1 MSRMG
6 TDGYSSAGQ
15 TRLSAKVDEDLK
27 TDFKAACES
36 LGKTMTDVIESQ
48 MRDVV
53 AEHGT
58 STVDGDD
65 DGYYPV
71 DPQLRELYEACL
83 TYATSDLKI
92 YQRRHAGSIAQE
104 TRQISKNEL
113 ADALMPLRQQ
123 GFVALGA
130 MPVDL
135 TGEAAN
141 RWRHWYVKPP
151 CADPNQWKY
160 RESM

>member
-6 TDGYSSAGQ
+6 VEGYSSAGQ
-15 TRLSAKVDEDLK
+15 TRLSAKVNEDLK
-27 TDFKAACES
+27 EDFKTACETM
-36 LGKTMTDVIESQ
+36 GETMTDVIEEQ
-48 MRDVV
+48 MESVV
-53 AEHGT
+53 NEYGPVSIT
-58 STVDGDD
+58 DD
-65 DGYYPV
+65 DGYYPS
-71 DPQLRELYEACL
+71 DPRLRELYEACL
-83 TYATSDLKI
+83 SYATPDLKI

-104 TRQISKNEL
+104 TRQMSKNEL

-141 RWRHWYVKPP
+141 RWRHWRVKPP

-160 RESM
+160 REK